1 MVFYS
6 VLQISRGAV
15 DRSGTFCGNPEY
27 LSPEMICHRKHG
39 TGYGKEVDWWSLG
52 IVAFELL
59 TGWPPFYDREFNK
72 MCDKILTHPI
82 RFPTKYQFTAESQ
95 SFIKGLLTK
104 DPTRRLG
111 CGPMGQ
117 NQFRQHIFF
126 CGSGGGPSYWNW
138 DDLEAGAVTPPFKP
152 PMGKSAEDTRNF
164 DSDFTKL
171 AVEQPHEEE
180 VSSEVGV
187 RLRVLFV
194 IQLKTVIMFF
204 CAVLQAVNLFPGFSF
219 VDPSTVAK
227 AAHHGAIGESSQPVA
242 KPVARS
248 ASTGDVRTNNISSSS
263 AASGDKMST
272 QHNSQRV
279 QEVLDGSPQ
288 RLTHTTSA
296 QSSRSLVSAFSSL
309 MSSPKRKGNKTNQA
323 TPPGTPG
330 PTAAIDTS
338 MTSSLMSPNSYS
350 SSPLDSSAPTSPYYV
365 NANGYSSNGINPASS
380 LSGEHH

>member
-1 MVFYS
+1 MLCRGVASPPYP
-6 VLQISRGAV
+6 VLMHVGQMKVNIKANNNENPNNTAIMTQINCCPVR
-15 DRSGTFCGNPEY
+15 
-27 LSPEMICHRKHG
+27 
-39 TGYGKEVDWWSLG
+39 
-52 IVAFELL
+52 
-59 TGWPPFYDREFNK
+59 
-72 MCDKILTHPI
+72 
-82 RFPTKYQFTAESQ
+82 
-95 SFIKGLLTK
+95 
-104 DPTRRLG
+104 DPTSPLSLV
-111 CGPMGQ
+111 PLLPVQ
-117 NQFRQHIFF
+117 KDVSDTKSIKPKVLV
-126 CGSGGGPSYWNW
+126 S
-138 DDLEAGAVTPPFKP
+138 AVQDP
-152 PMGKSAEDTRNF
+152 NF

-227 AAHHGAIGESSQPVA
+227 AAHHGANGESSQPVA

-296 QSSRSLVSAFSSL
+296 QSSRSLVYAFSSL